1 MKEKLLVHKGVDK
14 PNRIVMELLIDA
26 SRPASR
32 GMASGRSVCYL
43 PNILKMLGKRA
54 MLLPV
59 QYAWFEP
66 VLIATIVVF
75 IIDLVGNSIGFGN
88 RFLSALMSAIVFA
101 LVFGTLVY
109 FGYGSVSMSVT
120 TTPSTSAPAQ
130 TQK

>member
-1 MKEKLLVHKGVDK
+1 
-14 PNRIVMELLIDA
+14 LLIDA
-26 SRPASR
+26 APHPVDGLSSFRLLAFERPENA
-32 GMASGRSVCYL
+32 GEA
-43 PNILKMLGKRA
+43 A
-54 MLLPV
+54 MLPV

-75 IIDLVGNSIGFGN
+75 IIGLVGNSIGFGN
-88 RFLSALMSAIVFA
+88 RSLSALMSAIVLA

-120 TTPSTSAPAQ
+120 TTPSTTASAQ

>member
-1 MKEKLLVHKGVDK
+1 
-14 PNRIVMELLIDA
+14 
-26 SRPASR
+26 
-32 GMASGRSVCYL
+32 
-43 PNILKMLGKRA
+43 

-75 IIDLVGNSIGFGN
+75 IIDFVGYSIGFGN
-88 RFLSALMSAIVFA
+88 RFLSALMSALLFS

-109 FGYGSVSMSVT
+109 FGYGSVSMTVT
-120 TTPSTSAPAQ
+120 TTPSITAPAQ

>member
-1 MKEKLLVHKGVDK
+1 
-14 PNRIVMELLIDA
+14 
-26 SRPASR
+26 
-32 GMASGRSVCYL
+32 
-43 PNILKMLGKRA
+43 MLGKRA
-54 MLLPV
+54 MFLPV

-120 TTPSTSAPAQ
+120 TTPSTTAPAQ
-130 TQK
+130 MKK

>member
-1 MKEKLLVHKGVDK
+1 
-14 PNRIVMELLIDA
+14 
-26 SRPASR
+26 
-32 GMASGRSVCYL
+32 
-43 PNILKMLGKRA
+43 

-75 IIDLVGNSIGFGN
+75 IIDFVGYSIGFGN
-88 RFLSALMSAIVFA
+88 RFLSALMSALLFA

-109 FGYGSVSMSVT
+109 FGYGSVSMQVT
-120 TTPSTSAPAQ
+120 TTPSASAPAQ

>member
-1 MKEKLLVHKGVDK
+1 MFL
-14 PNRIVMELLIDA
+14 
-26 SRPASR
+26 PA
-32 GMASGRSVCYL
+32 
-43 PNILKMLGKRA
+43 
-54 MLLPV
+54 

-109 FGYGSVSMSVT
+109 FGYGSVSMTVT
-120 TTPSTSAPAQ
+120 TTPSTTAPAQ